1 MKNFLRSIN
10 DNINKRAYICILIIL
25 IIIPILHYIF
35 YNYEKDMLE
44 NQIKLHEDL
53 YKESIWRDI
62 EEVIVLSQTCAKLSA
77 IDIAKDIKHDLINN
91 NIYLLQTQKIL
102 EDVEYPKEFVDIIY
116 KNIQDKYL
124 FGLESKSN
132 SVIVIDSNTI
142 IFDGLPKVNG
152 LRMKSLIEEE
162 RNQYNKILMHNTL
175 KNIMDY
181 KLNKLL
187 FIEPYSPLVDDH
199 IIIHESNIN
208 KLKEVFIH
216 EGFNGLIGYVILN
229 PVYMGSLDDDIC
241 IDETH
246 VDCKYNLIVIQKFS
260 LYEVLQINM
269 HNLYIKENIFKLHNS
284 TINEKIKSLSITYSC
299 VVILDLIALMIL
311 LLYGTKRYE

>member
-1 MKNFLRSIN
+1 MKNFLRSIK
-10 DNINKRAYICILIIL
+10 DDINKRAYICILIIL
-25 IIIPILHYIF
+25 IIIPILHYFF

-44 NQIKLHEDL
+44 NQIRLNEES
-53 YKESIWRDI
+53 YKESIWCDI
-62 EEVIVLSQTCAKLSA
+62 EEVIILAQTCAKLSA
-77 IDIAKDIKHDLINN
+77 IDTAKDIKHDLIDNN
-91 NIYLLQTQKIL
+91 MHSLQMQKNL
-102 EDVEYPKEFVDIIY
+102 EDVDYPKEFVDIIY

-152 LRMKSLIEEE
+152 LHMKSLSEEE
-162 RNQYNKILMHNTL
+162 RNQYNKILMYNTL

-181 KLNKLL
+181 KLNNLL
-187 FIEPYSPLVDDH
+187 FIEPYSPLIDDH

-208 KLKEVFIH
+208 KLKEVFIN

-229 PVYMGSLDDDIC
+229 PVYMSSLDGDIC

-246 VDCKYNLIVIQKFS
+246 VDCDYNLIVIQKFS

-269 HNLYIKENIFKLHNS
+269 HNLYIKENIFKMHNS
-284 TINEKIKSLSITYSC
+284 TIDEKIKALSITYSC
-299 VVILDLIALMIL
+299 VVILDIIALIIL
-311 LLYGTKRYE
+311 LLYGTKRHV